1 MIEVAGP
8 PNLAKSVLQ
17 VGVNA
22 DYADPVRLK
31 QLLKTNLDALASV
44 SLADSNGYY
53 ARCLHFQIATSL
65 FRGIG
70 SRINEDLALQYLASA
85 ALGGLKRSISMYCLV
100 ENSCTKAQDLAV
112 EVPRRLFL
120 TLGHLN
126 GSFEA
131 RDYLRASD
139 LQLFRLTKEAEKLFE
154 AEVRHFFTQDDVS
167 GMESSPKIWE
177 SFMDLLDKMA
187 LTAGDSELFTA
198 IAAEDLEALQS
209 VCSRSP
215 ALKVMGHSGLTPL
228 HALTFINDHVAA
240 DMALLLIALGAD
252 SESNASEPSGSW
264 KNRTCLGL
272 GHPLSWAIIKNRP
285 LLVKVLVEASF
296 SKETT
301 ADGEKM
307 VDIFLLMAHFQRH
320 TMIKTLV
327 QHEEIYVRAKQTIP
341 DHGLL
346 TQALSLSI
354 EGSNHDTIGRRW
366 SLGSQFQKDRE
377 STVQLLLGLC
387 PDPPCTQTQP
397 YQMPLRK
404 TILRGDLASLRL
416 FIKHLCPERKDA
428 LKLLGRTGVL
438 QDGRRTPIYWSAL
451 FGSLEAPCRDVF
463 RYLLSEYP
471 ELVEQRSVSGRTP
484 LHSAACHGDLIAVR
498 ELLTHGAKVLTFTYQ
513 GATPF
518 VDALCHNEVIIAK
531 ILAQHADAQ
540 TLLGHTGAN
549 GFSAFGI
556 VLHTYESGR
565 RHVQLESFQLLHQLG
580 GLTFMTG
587 TMGTRQEETAFRAL
601 LRKGR
606 PTYQLHVDSDLRL
619 LKFFLRDDTFR
630 HKVDFFDWTG
640 RTALHYAAGS
650 VYLEAVR
657 ILLEEGASINAES
670 KPVEAFEDVSA
681 TEGGRSAFDFAIRCK
696 LDGAPDRIKAGGSSE
711 IRAWQDRLATLLL
724 LLIDRGGQPGSRAPL
739 EHHEHLW
746 KLRDPRKLKT
756 VFLTNTGMLLICP
769 CTVL

>member
-8 PNLAKSVLQ
+8 PNSAKSVLQ

-31 QLLKTNLDALASV
+31 QLLKTNLDALASAN
-44 SLADSNGYY
+44 LADSNDYY

-100 ENSCTKAQDLAV
+100 ENSCTQAQDLAF
-112 EVPRRLFL
+112 EVPRSLFL

-139 LQLFRLTKEAEKLFE
+139 LQFFHVAEEAEKLFE
-154 AEVRHFFTQDDVS
+154 AELRHFFTQNDVS
-167 GMESSPKIWE
+167 EMESSPKIWE
-177 SFMDLLDKMA
+177 SYMDLLDKMA
-187 LTAGDSELFTA
+187 LTAGDSEIFAA
-198 IAAEDLEALQS
+198 IAAEDLETLQS

-215 ALKVMGHSGLTPL
+215 GIKTMSHSELTPL
-228 HALTFINDHVAA
+228 HALTLINDHVAA
-240 DMALLLIALGAD
+240 KMAPLLIALGAD
-252 SESNASEPSGSW
+252 SESNASEPPGSW

-272 GHPLSWAIIKNRP
+272 GYPLSWAIIKNRP
-285 LLVKVLVEASF
+285 LLVEVLVGASF
-296 SKETT
+296 SKERT
-301 ADGEKM
+301 AEEEKM
-307 VDIFLLMAHFQRH
+307 VEIFLLMAHFQRH
-320 TMIKTLV
+320 TMIETLA
-327 QHEEIYVRAKQTIP
+327 QHEEIYEKAKQTIP
-341 DHGLL
+341 NHGLL

-377 STVQLLLGLC
+377 STVQLLLDLGA
-387 PDPPCTQTQP
+387 DPLCTQTQP
-397 YQMPLRK
+397 YHTPLRK
-404 TILRGDLASLRL
+404 TILRGDLVSLRL
-416 FIKHLCPERKDA
+416 LLKHLCPERQDA

-438 QDGRRTPIYWSAL
+438 QDGRQTPIYWSAL

-471 ELVEQRSVSGRTP
+471 ELVEQQSVSGRTP
-484 LHSAACHGDLIAVR
+484 LHSAACHGDLLAVR
-498 ELLTHGAKVLTFTYQ
+498 ELLAHGAKVLAFTSQ

-518 VDALCHNEVIIAK
+518 VDALCHNQGSIART
-531 ILAQHADAQ
+531 LAQHADAQ
-540 TLLGHTGAN
+540 MLLGHTSVN

-565 RHVQLESFQLLHQLG
+565 RHVQLKSFQLLHQLG
-580 GLTFMTG
+580 GLLFMTG
-587 TMGTRQEETAFRAL
+587 TMGTRQDETAFRAL

-619 LKFFLRDDTFR
+619 LRFFLRDDTFR
-630 HKVDFFDWTG
+630 HKIDFFDWTG

-657 ILLEEGASINAES
+657 ILLEQGAAINSES
-670 KPVEAFEDVSA
+670 KPIEAFANVSA
-681 TEGGRSAFDFAIRCK
+681 TEGGWSAFDFALRGK

-711 IRAWQDRLATLLL
+711 IRAWQDRLARLLH

-746 KLRDPRKLKT
+746 KLRDPRKLRT
-756 VFLTNTGMLLICP
+756 VFLTNDGMLPLTP
-769 CTVL
+769 A